1 MKLVSLIFIISITLF
16 SLGYGYKVNNDPIAH
31 EQWAQPKVDALA
43 SLQSEDFQKLEKDS
57 LGMVITG
64 LAENYNLQKV
74 KSNSRISELKNIV
87 NILLVVLFINAIGF
101 IYWFYNSYI
110 RKTI

>member
-43 SLQSEDFQKLEKDS
+43 SLQSEDFHKLEKDS

-74 KSNSRISELKNIV
+74 KSNSRITELK
-87 NILLVVLFINAIGF
+87 IL
-101 IYWFYNSYI
+101 
-110 RKTI
+110 